1 VYLTRVGAVGCL
13 ASNGCGVCSSK
24 TVMKRSSNVKQHQG
38 KQLHWALESSKE
50 EERVAM
56 GLDVPTQGGAAA

>member
-1 VYLTRVGAVGCL
+1 L
-13 ASNGCGVCSSK
+13 K
-24 TVMKRSSNVKQHQG
+24 
-38 KQLHWALESSKE
+38 WALESSKE